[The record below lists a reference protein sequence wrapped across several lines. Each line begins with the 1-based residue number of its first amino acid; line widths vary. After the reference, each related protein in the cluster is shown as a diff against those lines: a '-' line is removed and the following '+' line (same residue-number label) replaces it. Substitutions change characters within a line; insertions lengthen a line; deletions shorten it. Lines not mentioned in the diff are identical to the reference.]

1 MKISSANRIISIK
14 VSNREDMT
22 CYALYEDDDCNHSCD
37 DNHDDDDDYNHSC
50 DDNHDDD
57 DDYNHSCDYDD
68 YIPCGDD
75 GNDFDCNQLMKT

>member
-22 CYALYEDDDCNHSCD
+22 RYALYEDDDCNHSCD
-37 DNHDDDDDYNHSC
+37 DNNDDDDV
-50 DDNHDDD
+50 
-57 DDYNHSCDYDD
+57 YNHSCDYDD
-68 YIPCGDD
+68 YNPCGDD

>member
-37 DNHDDDDDYNHSC
+37 YDDYN
-50 DDNHDDD
+50 
-57 DDYNHSCDYDD
+57 
-68 YIPCGDD
+68 PCGDD